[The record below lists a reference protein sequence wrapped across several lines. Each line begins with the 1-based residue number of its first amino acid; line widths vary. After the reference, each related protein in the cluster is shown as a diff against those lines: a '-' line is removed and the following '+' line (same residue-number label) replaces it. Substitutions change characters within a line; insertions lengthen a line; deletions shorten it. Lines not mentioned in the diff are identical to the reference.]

1 MVRPGGDRGF
11 FSFGKCR
18 GKYRREEASPRGA
31 FVRGGFPI
39 DRHIGRDEVASSGGR
54 RSSRLAIEGRAFR
67 RWGVARAGRGD
78 GSTGHCGRHR
88 FARMFGAYMEVRSA
102 ASPDFHIR
110 FDVPAAIGRFRSF
123 QHRHLRNCLVVGGG
137 ISGSTLAHNLRR
149 NHGLDVLLCESQDY
163 LGGNVASAIIT
174 DDGGTFVYERGP
186 NSFATT
192 ASIVRISH
200 ELGIQDDLV
209 FADESLP
216 PWVNHGGKIHPLPKG
231 NGGKGPRGQL
241 ELLLGPNGIAKF
253 AIAGDLLSWPG
264 KVRAGVGA
272 FLGHIPPPP
281 DSREETIK
289 EWVIRILGDEVFYRI
304 IDPFVSGVYAGD
316 PETLRSSLGRGGR
329 TPPIRDGS
337 ISSTATRGATGG
349 DCRRSRTRSRT
360 SSVAA

>member
-1 MVRPGGDRGF
+1 
-11 FSFGKCR
+11 
-18 GKYRREEASPRGA
+18 
-31 FVRGGFPI
+31 
-39 DRHIGRDEVASSGGR
+39 
-54 RSSRLAIEGRAFR
+54 
-67 RWGVARAGRGD
+67 
-78 GSTGHCGRHR
+78 
-88 FARMFGAYMEVRSA
+88 MEVRSA

-272 FLGHIPPPP
+272 FLGHPPPPP
-281 DSREETIK
+281 DGREETIK
-289 EWVIRILGDEVFYRI
+289 EWVIRILGDKVFYCI
-304 IDPFVSGVYAGD
+304 IDPFVSGVYAVD
-316 PETLRSSLGRGGR
+316 PETLSMMSALPKISRIEKKSYNIPWNLFGALFYGGLARQAELARERRAPPPQTGMGRVRVRQPGELPGGTVKAPERDRGRARWERGEAPVDAHGTGPRGGRGGELR
-329 TPPIRDGS
+329 RDVRRAGGGREKEGRVAIRRQHDP
-337 ISSTATRGATGG
+337 RPR
-349 DCRRSRTRSRT
+349 DR
-360 SSVAA
+360 